1 MTAWL
6 RIVIIVDTQKI
17 KRIIEGGS
25 LQLFV
30 HLTPCPNMDS
40 KATPYLCISLF
51 DTPSHLDRSTLSLK
65 MVRHKIVCR
74 RVNNCK
80 LANNEFA
87 FEQENCQ
94 LHNPL

>member
-1 MTAWL
+1 MTGWR
-6 RIVIIVDTQKI
+6 RIAIIIDTQKI
-17 KRIIEGGS
+17 KRMIEGGS
-25 LQLFV
+25 LLFFV
-30 HLTPCPNMDS
+30 TPPPVS
-40 KATPYLCISLF
+40 IWIQRQHHIYGYLS

-87 FEQENCQ
+87 FEQENC
-94 LHNPL
+94 PSIT